1 QAPIDLAAHF
11 RWHGDAFTD
20 GQVIDT
26 ITPKNARRSENDP
39 ALRAEP
45 VWDPEHHPGSWR
57 AVWAYSAKR
66 AARDNKTLTAQ
77 ENRAK
82 AVIAGQKA
90 ARTPRFVRTSGGKP
104 TLDEASLARA
114 RRLVGLKGYVSNISA
129 ELMPAGEVIWLFR
142 FRSAWWGGPERGV
155 SGPWVKMGVPQ
166 PSLSHPRPYLWNL
179 PAAALLAALL
189 LMSSAARS
197 NWGCRSPARRSGP
210 VMSRSSRPG
219 RSGCLGS
226 ARGVAPR
233 GACATTSS
241 GS

>member
-1 QAPIDLAAHF
+1 F

-90 ARTPRFVRTSGGKP
+90 ARTPPPPPSRPRP
-104 TLDEASLARA
+104 ARA
-114 RRLVGLKGYVSNISA
+114 SPPRRPL
-129 ELMPAGEVIWLFR
+129 PPPPEVR
-142 FRSAWWGGPERGV
+142 
-155 SGPWVKMGVPQ
+155 
-166 PSLSHPRPYLWNL
+166 
-179 PAAALLAALL
+179 
-189 LMSSAARS
+189 
-197 NWGCRSPARRSGP
+197 
-210 VMSRSSRPG
+210 
-219 RSGCLGS
+219 
-226 ARGVAPR
+226 
-233 GACATTSS
+233 
-241 GS
+241 